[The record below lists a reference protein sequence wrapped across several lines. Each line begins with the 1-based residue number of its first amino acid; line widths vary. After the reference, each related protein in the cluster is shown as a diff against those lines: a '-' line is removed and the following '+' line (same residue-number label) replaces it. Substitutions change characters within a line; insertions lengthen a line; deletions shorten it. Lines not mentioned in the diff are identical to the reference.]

1 MAQSTPLRVTLSVV
15 GKFHTFDL
23 AQELDQRGHLAAIF
37 SGYPRFKLADNAVPK
52 HKVHTFPWLR
62 VPYMLLSQLGAL
74 SHQQQGYL
82 DFLCYST
89 LDRYTAWQMPPCD
102 VFVGLSGAGFLSGK
116 KAHQMGARYVC
127 DTGSS
132 HIRTQ
137 NELLTQERETWG
149 GDSEAAHPRVM
160 ARAEAEYAEA
170 DMITVPSSFSAQSFV
185 AQGVSPAKLR
195 ILPYGVSLGAF
206 HPDGSPDAD
215 HFDVLFA
222 GGACLRKGV
231 PYLLQAFQKLQHP
244 RKRLWF
250 AGAFPKDLIV
260 QMRRAGLWSENIH
273 LLGHLNQSQLRQRM
287 SRSHVL
293 VLPSIEDGFGLVMAQ
308 AMACG
313 CPVIATEHTGAV
325 DLFQHD
331 AAGFI
336 VPIRRADL
344 LAERMQQLMDEPA
357 TRARLSHNALAR
369 VSALGGWQD
378 YGDRAVRAYAALT
391 QDTP

>member
-1 MAQSTPLRVTLSVV
+1 MGQSTPLRVTLSVV

-23 AQELDQRGHLAAIF
+23 AQELDKRGHLAAIF
-37 SGYPRFKLADNAVPK
+37 SGYPRFKLKDNTLP
-52 HKVHTFPWLR
+52 HSKVHTFPWLR
-62 VPYMLLSQLGAL
+62 VPYMLLSQSGAL
-74 SHQQQGYL
+74 SHEQQGYL

-89 LDRYTAWQMPPCD
+89 LDRYTAWQLPPCD
-102 VFVGLSGAGFLSGK
+102 VFVGLSGAGFLSGQ
-116 KAHQMGARYVC
+116 KAHRLGARYVC

-137 NELLTQERETWG
+137 NELLTQERDTWG
-149 GDSEAAHPRVM
+149 GISEAAHPRVM
-160 ARAEAEYAEA
+160 SRAEAEYAEA
-170 DMITVPSSFSAQSFV
+170 DLITVPSTFSAQSFI
-185 AQGVSPAKLR
+185 AQGVSASK
-195 ILPYGVSLGAF
+195 ISVLPYGVNLTSFRQDGN
-206 HPDGSPDAD
+206 PDPD

-231 PYLLQAFQKLQHP
+231 PYLLQAFQKLKHP

-250 AGAFPKDLIV
+250 AGTFPEELIA
-260 QMRRAGLWSENIH
+260 QMQRAGLWSEHIH
-273 LLGHLNQSQLRQRM
+273 VLGHLNLSQLRQRM
-287 SRSHVL
+287 SQSHVL
-293 VLPSIEDGFGLVMAQ
+293 VLPSVEDGFGLVMAQ

-313 CPVIATEHTGAV
+313 CPVIATEHTGAA

-331 AAGFI
+331 EAGFI

-344 LAERMQQLMDEPA
+344 LAERMQQLMDEPD

-378 YGDRAVRAYAALT
+378 YGDRAVRTYTALARST
-391 QDTP
+391 A

>member
-1 MAQSTPLRVTLSVV
+1 MVQTTPLRVTLSVV

-23 AQELDQRGHLAAIF
+23 AHELHRRGHLAAIF
-37 SGYPRFKLADNAVPK
+37 SGYPRFKLKDSMLPR

-62 VPYMLLSQLGAL
+62 VPYMLLSQPGLL
-74 SHQQQGYL
+74 PYRQQGNL
-82 DFLCYST
+82 DFLSYAT
-89 LDRYTAWQMPPCD
+89 LDRYTAWQMPECD
-102 VFVGLSGAGFLSGK
+102 VFVGLSGSGLISGR

-132 HIRTQ
+132 HIRVQ
-137 NELLTQERETWG
+137 NELLAQERNTWG
-149 GDSEAAHPRVM
+149 GTSEAAHPRVM

-170 DMITVPSSFSAQSFV
+170 DLITVPSTFSARSFMDRGVPQS
-185 AQGVSPAKLR
+185 KLR
-195 ILPYGVSLGAF
+195 VLPYGVSLDAF
-206 HPDGSPDAD
+206 HPDGTPDAE

-231 PYLLQAFQKLQHP
+231 PYLLKAFQMLQHP

-250 AGAFPKDLIV
+250 AGAFPSELVENMK
-260 QMRRAGLWSENIH
+260 RAGLWSEQIH
-273 LLGHLNQSQLRQRM
+273 LLGHLNRGQLRQRM

-313 CPVIATEHTGAV
+313 CPVIATEHTGAI

-331 AAGFI
+331 GAGFI
-336 VPIRRADL
+336 VPIRQADM
-344 LAERMQQLMDEPA
+344 LAEHMQQLVDSPE
-357 TRARLSHNALAR
+357 TRARMSVEALSCVR
-369 VSALGGWQD
+369 KLGGWQD
-378 YGDRAVRAYAALT
+378 YGDHAVRAYAALRK
-391 QDTP
+391 DGP